1 MNEPQPSDGM
11 ERGPYYDS
19 DFEESDLELSE
30 ESEDERAF
38 VVDADLDDCDA
49 EENTN
54 SEQFKVPVDAF
65 LYDFCHLPDYN
76 ARQNVDD
83 EAIREEGHTDNEREN
98 EDEEADDHHSEFS
111 VHDPTVHWKKMKPH
125 LGERYGNIDQ
135 LRFCLT
141 NYAVANGYPIKITKS
156 SSIRLQAKCG
166 YDNKRKR
173 CPFKIWAS
181 WMNNERS
188 FQVKGLTSKHTCV
201 RQYKHATLVNPD
213 WIAKQFLKQLSARPR
228 MKAREMKEEIKKKF
242 FCIVSTG
249 QCYRAKKKA
258 IEILSGKLSE
268 HYARIWEYGGEIIR
282 SNPGSTAKV
291 VVDVKDNDTCVFQ
304 SFYVCFKAIK
314 DGWVRGCRRIIGL
327 DGCFLKGQCKGELL
341 TAIGRDGNNQVY
353 PIAWAVIDVEN
364 MVNWLWFI
372 KLLVDDLGVE
382 AGEGLTIISDQ
393 HKGIVEAVKEVLP
406 AAEHRQCARHV
417 FANYKKEYNGVDYK
431 KLFWDATMSTTESS
445 FVGIMEEL
453 KALNGNAYKHLMTRK
468 PESWSRAFF
477 SEGRACEAVE
487 NGISESFNSV
497 ILEARTKPLLTMLEE
512 IRMYTMERFY
522 RMSTKHLS
530 WTEDVCPAIL
540 TKMDK
545 WCKDMRLWTV
555 VPSEAHL
562 FEVRLGFD
570 SFQVDLAEMAC
581 TCRLWGISG
590 IPCVHACAAMSHTQ
604 QQPEAMISPWFSKGK
619 FAETYTGNIRPLNGS
634 RMWAKSPYSKPLPPP
649 ARRMPGRPKTKRRR
663 HVTENDGEY
672 KKLRA
677 VGGTK
682 VCKNCWEQG
691 HNKRTCKNP
700 AKPEPP
706 KEAKKMGRP
715 VTRDPASQKKKSK
728 QPSQKQPSQKNRS
741 KKQTGCSS
749 QTTNAGEGSSK
760 GLEQQMDLEGLQ
772 NVNLVQDFKDL
783 PLARSL
789 LDSGYSK
796 DEVLQ
801 ALEEQDI
808 TVEPLLEPV
817 LEEPID
823 EPIDEPL
830 EETVPETQHEAVV
843 EPEGEAV
850 PETEDEA
857 IRETPPSQRSLRR
870 RRASERIVPET
881 DDEAIVETPPSQ
893 RSMRTRRPSQRI
905 TNIKLGKK
913 VGGVGSTSQEPVH
926 NYYNHYFNYHINYY
940 NHYCLNYL
948 TLAYNQNPY
957 NRHNKY

>member
-54 SEQFKVPVDAF
+54 SQQFKVPVDAF
-65 LYDFCHLPDYN
+65 FYDFCHLPIYN

-83 EAIREEGHTDNEREN
+83 DAIREEGHTDNEREN
-98 EDEEADDHHSEFS
+98 EDEEDDDHHSEFS

-135 LRFCLT
+135 LR
-141 NYAVANGYPIKITKS
+141 
-156 SSIRLQAKCG
+156 
-166 YDNKRKR
+166 
-173 CPFKIWAS
+173 
-181 WMNNERS
+181 
-188 FQVKGLTSKHTCV
+188 
-201 RQYKHATLVNPD
+201 HATLVNPD

-228 MKAREMKEEIKKKF
+228 MKAKEMKEEIKKKF
-242 FCIVSTG
+242 FCVVSTG

-258 IEILSGKLSE
+258 IEILTGKLSE
-268 HYARIWEYGGEIIR
+268 HYGRIWEYGGEIIR
-282 SNPGSTAKV
+282 SNPGSTSKV
-291 VVDVKDNDTCVFQ
+291 VVDVKEDDTCVFQ

-327 DGCFLKGQCKGELL
+327 DECFLKGQCKGELL

-353 PIAWAVIDVEN
+353 PIAWAMIDVEN
-364 MVNWLWFI
+364 RVNWLWFI
-372 KLLVDDLGVE
+372 QLLVDDLGVE
-382 AGEGLTIISDQ
+382 A
-393 HKGIVEAVKEVLP
+393 GIVEAVKEVLP

-417 FANYKKEYNGVDYK
+417 YANYKKEYNGVDYR
-431 KLFWDATMSTTESS
+431 KLFWDDSMSTTKSS
-445 FVGIMEEL
+445 FVGTMEEL

-530 WTEDVCPAIL
+530 WTEDVYPAIL
-540 TKMDK
+540 TKIDK

-555 VPSEAHL
+555 VPSEAHV

-570 SFQVDLAEMAC
+570 SFQADLAEMAC
-581 TCRLWGISG
+581 TCRLLGISG

-663 HVTENDGEY
+663 HVIENDGEY
-672 KKLRA
+672 KQLRA

-682 VCKNCWEQG
+682 VCKNCREQG
-691 HNKRTCKNP
+691 HNKRTCKNLT
-700 AKPEPP
+700 KPEPP

-728 QPSQKQPSQKNRS
+728 QPSQKQPSHKNRS

-749 QTTNAGEGSSK
+749 QRTNA
-760 GLEQQMDLEGLQ
+760 
-772 NVNLVQDFKDL
+772 DFKDL
-783 PLARSL
+783 PLARSF

-801 ALEEQDI
+801 ALDEQDI

-817 LEEPID
+817 LEEPFD
-823 EPIDEPL
+823 EPIE
-830 EETVPETQHEAVV
+830 ETQHEAVV
-843 EPEGEAV
+843 EPE
-850 PETEDEA
+850 A
-857 IRETPPSQRSLRR
+857 IGETPPSQRSLRR
-870 RRASERIVPET
+870 RKASERIVPET

-893 RSMRTRRPSQRI
+893 RALKTRRPSQRI
-905 TNIKLGKK
+905 TSKKLGKK
-913 VGGVGSTSQEPVH
+913 VGGVGSTSQEPVS
-926 NYYNHYFNYHINYY
+926 
-940 NHYCLNYL
+940 LD
-948 TLAYNQNPY
+948 
-957 NRHNKY
+957 